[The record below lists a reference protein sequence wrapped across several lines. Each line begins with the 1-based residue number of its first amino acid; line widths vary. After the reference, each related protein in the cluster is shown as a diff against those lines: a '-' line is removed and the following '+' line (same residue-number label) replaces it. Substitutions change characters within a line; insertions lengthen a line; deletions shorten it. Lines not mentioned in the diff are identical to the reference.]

1 VDPWHR
7 GRAKGRFLIDLKKK
21 ENLLDQRG
29 LSWRYLY
36 DQTNNLD
43 QAIDEVIQWAVDYHI
58 FLLLAYLNHQQR

>member
-1 VDPWHR
+1 
-7 GRAKGRFLIDLKKK
+7 LISKKK

-29 LSWRYLY
+29 LSWKYLY

-58 FLLLAYLNHQQR
+58 FLLPAYLNHQQR